1 MKNELFRIGPF
12 VGYSYG
18 LMIAIG
24 VIAAF
29 LVGEHRAKKKGL
41 DADLIFPLAIWCLIG
56 GILGAKILYYITIFP
71 EIIANPAVLLDV
83 INGFVVYGGII
94 FGILAGFLY
103 TKKRKVNFWK
113 YFDLVMPSIALAQG
127 FGRVGC
133 LMAGCCYGAET
144 DSWVHIVFHDSSYG
158 PNGVPLIPTQAISS
172 VLNFLHF
179 FFLIWFARKERPAG
193 QVAGLYLVCYS
204 IGRFI
209 LEFYRGDL
217 ERGSVGI
224 FCTSQFISLFLVV
237 AGAAIFF
244 AAPKMKGA
252 FGGFGVTA
260 DAKAENMQAED

>member
-1 MKNELFRIGPF
+1 
-12 VGYSYG
+12 
-18 LMIAIG
+18 
-24 VIAAF
+24 
-29 LVGEHRAKKKGL
+29 
-41 DADLIFPLAIWCLIG
+41 
-56 GILGAKILYYITIFP
+56 
-71 EIIANPAVLLDV
+71 
-83 INGFVVYGGII
+83 
-94 FGILAGFLY
+94 
-103 TKKRKVNFWK
+103 
-113 YFDLVMPSIALAQG
+113 MPSIALAQG

-144 DSWVHIVFHDSSYG
+144 DSWFHIVFHDSSYG

-224 FCTSQFISLFLVV
+224 AIYFPVFGSGRSRNLFCCAKDERSVWRIWRNSRRKSREH
-237 AGAAIFF
+237 AGRGLI
-244 AAPKMKGA
+244 
-252 FGGFGVTA
+252 
-260 DAKAENMQAED
+260 

>member
-144 DSWVHIVFHDSSYG
+144 DSWFHIVFHDSSYG

-179 FFLIWFARKERPAG
+179 FFLKRTSGWASGRALPGLLQHRTLYSGILPRRFRTWKRRYLLYIAIYFPVFGSGRSRNLFCCAKDERSVWRIWRNSRRKSREHAG
-193 QVAGLYLVCYS
+193 RGL
-204 IGRFI
+204 I
-209 LEFYRGDL
+209 
-217 ERGSVGI
+217 
-224 FCTSQFISLFLVV
+224 
-237 AGAAIFF
+237 
-244 AAPKMKGA
+244 
-252 FGGFGVTA
+252 
-260 DAKAENMQAED
+260 